1 MTKRKIRNPR
11 IAGKALHKPARLAK
25 LAKQI
30 PPLTA
35 EKLQE
40 LKQHLASSQPEQL
53 VEANEQ
59 LVFAMLRTQIQAERT
74 ERKLQEAMRL
84 VETDALTGLP
94 NRVFFFD
101 RFTRAIANAKRH
113 HERLALLFLDL
124 NDFKEVNDTLGH
136 AIGDEVLKH
145 AARCFVD
152 AVREADTICRL
163 GGDEFLILL
172 TEITQPADAALIA
185 KKVIR
190 ALGKPNLIGEHRLRL
205 GTSIGISVYPDDG
218 DNPDLLIERA
228 DAAMY
233 KAKRSGQS
241 DYVFHGGEPRCEQ
254 QQEPQ
259 TLASLKRLVTH
270 YELVQAAHERQREQL
285 QAANEQLILSALTAQ
300 ALQAVAEQSERQQK
314 DALTLLAHELRTA
327 LSPIRMV
334 AEMLGRN
341 SQYVPPR
348 LLDVF
353 ARQVA
358 HLARVL
364 DDLLHISRAGIS
376 KLKLH
381 RETVELSEVIA
392 VVVQAWRP
400 EMLSRSQQFSLNMPA
415 QAVQI
420 DGDPVRLEQ
429 VFDNLLG
436 NACQYTPRGGK
447 IKLGVETQGD
457 SVTLTFAD
465 SGIGISAEALSAIFE
480 PFTQDAHAAGC
491 SEGLGIG
498 LTVVRELV
506 LAHGGEVSA
515 SSPGVGR
522 GAQFVVKLPLAGHK
536 REVSTKP

>member
-1 MTKRKIRNPR
+1 MNKRKFRNPR
-11 IAGKALHKPARLAK
+11 IVAKALHEPAQLTE
-25 LAKQI
+25 LTKQI
-30 PPLTA
+30 LPLTA
-35 EKLQE
+35 EKLQK
-40 LKQHLASSQPEQL
+40 LKQRLASSQPGQL

-59 LVFAMLRTQIQAERT
+59 LVFAMLRIQIQAERT

-84 VETDALTGLP
+84 VEIDALTGLP

-101 RFTRAIANAKRH
+101 RFTRAIAYAKRH

-124 NDFKEVNDTLGH
+124 NDFKQVNDTLGH

-145 AARCFVD
+145 AAQSFTA
-152 AVREADTICRL
+152 AVREVDTVCRL

-172 TEITQPADAALIA
+172 TEINQPADAALIA

-205 GTSIGISVYPDDG
+205 STSIGISIYPDDG

-241 DYVFHGGEPRCEQ
+241 DYVFHGVEPRCEQ
-254 QQEPQ
+254 QQELQ

-270 YELVQAAHERQREQL
+270 YELVQAAHERQRDQL
-285 QAANEQLILSALTAQ
+285 QEANEQLILSALTAQ

-314 DALTLLAHELRTA
+314 DALTLLAHELCTA

-341 SQYVPPR
+341 SQHVPPR

-381 RETVELSEVIA
+381 RETVELSEIIA

-400 EMLSRSQQFSLNMPA
+400 EMLSRSQQFSLNMPE

-429 VFDNLLG
+429 IFDNLLG
-436 NACQYTPRGGK
+436 NACQYTPRGGQ
-447 IKLGVETQGD
+447 IKLGVEMDGNN
-457 SVTLTFAD
+457 VIITFAD
-465 SGIGISAEALSAIFE
+465 SGIGISAEALPNIFE
-480 PFTQDAHAAGC
+480 PFTQDTHAVGC

-515 SSPGVGR
+515 SSPGVDR
-522 GAQFVVKLPLAGHK
+522 GAQFVAKLPLAEHK
-536 REVSTKP
+536 PEVSTKP